1 MALTIYGTA
10 ASRAMRTL
18 WAAEELG
25 LPYEHVKLGFKT
37 PDIKSPEFLK
47 INPNGM
53 IPAID
58 DGGVRMFESLAINLH
73 LARQYGAGALGAAT
87 PAEDALILQWTLWA
101 ATEVEPIVRQWFMHT
116 AYLPE
121 AERQPALVAAAL
133 EALKPKYAILEGV
146 LGGQEW
152 LVGGRFTVADLNLAA
167 VLSRLAELGGT
178 AWPHLAAWHARCM
191 SRPAAVKALA
201 MRAAALAAN

>member
-25 LPYEHVKLGFKT
+25 LPYEHVKLGFTGTELKT
-37 PDIKSPEFLK
+37 PEFLK

-53 IPAID
+53 VPAIR
-58 DGGVRMFESLAINLH
+58 DGDVTMFESLAINLH

-87 PAEDALILQWTLWA
+87 PAEDAHILQWTFWG
-101 ATEVEPIVRQWFMHT
+101 ATELEPHVRQWFAHT
-116 AYLPE
+116 VYLPE
-121 AERQPALVAAAL
+121 ADRKPERVAEAL
-133 EALKPKYAILEGV
+133 EGLKPKFAIADSV
-146 LGGQEW
+146 LADREYF
-152 LVGGRFTVADLNLAA
+152 VAGRFTVADLNLA
-167 VLSRLAELGGT
+167 VILSRLADLGG
-178 AWPHLAAWHARCM
+178 AGWPHLAAWHARCM

-201 MRAAALAAN
+201 MRAAALAG